1 MKFLVFACFVC
12 LSTVV
17 LAGSERTVV
26 VTPEGCSECSVRPRA
41 FNRGYVVTKKSV
53 SANSSTRT
61 REVLDSCCNTLRSR
75 TVTKVKCDCVDCKCD
90 RCECN

>member
-1 MKFLVFACFVC
+1 MRFFVFACLICFSAVA
-12 LSTVV
+12 
-17 LAGSERTVV
+17 LAGTETVV
-26 VTPEGCSECSVRPRA
+26 VAFEVCSECNVRSRV
-41 FNRGYVVTKKSV
+41 FNRGYVVTKKTV
-53 SANSSTRT
+53 SADSSTRT